1 MIFGGRPWSLS
12 RRSLP
17 SSTDSSKSSGVRRTL
32 PSTHAHTETHAVK
45 KGKALGREEEA
56 AAAAEVFPGWD
67 GEEEERHFY
76 QTLLAQQEAARKLA
90 AKEKAVAAAEV
101 DAQRAWCAALHRH
114 ARAGAA
120 VGGGG
125 GADRHRDVRSH
136 VLFAVCVM

>member
-1 MIFGGRPWSLS
+1 VIFGGRPWNLS
-12 RRSLP
+12 RRSLS

-45 KGKALGREEEA
+45 KGKALGREEEEA
-56 AAAAEVFPGWD
+56 AAQLFPGWD
-67 GEEEERHFY
+67 GEEEEWHFY
-76 QTLLAQQEAARKLA
+76 QTLLAQQEVARKLA
-90 AKEKAVAAAEV
+90 SKEKAVTTAEV
-101 DAQRAWCAALHRH
+101 DAQRAWCAALHRR

-136 VLFAVCVM
+136 VLFAVCVL